1 MIKKEIKWWKVDKQA
16 GRRKKMQ
23 KKDNEK
29 GKGRESVEG
38 SYRAPVNF
46 LEGLRKN
53 QEIRYPGP
61 VSKWALPKFKSE
73 SIPLS

>member
-1 MIKKEIKWWKVDKQA
+1 LINRQEEEKNSK
-16 GRRKKMQ
+16 

-29 GKGRESVEG
+29 GKGSESVEG
-38 SYRAPVNF
+38 SDSGPWKF
-46 LEGLRKN
+46 LARTKKN

-73 SIPLS
+73 SISLS